1 VFDRNA
7 FLDRVE
13 GDTNLLQEILG
24 LFFDEIPGL
33 MSEIQEPIAR
43 GDAQA
48 LERAAHTLKGCVGT
62 FGAKGAYDLALTLET
77 MGRGENLAEAKN
89 TYAKLEA
96 EIAQLTGALAAFKED
111 NA

>member
-1 VFDRNA
+1 
-7 FLDRVE
+7 
-13 GDTNLLQEILG
+13 
-24 LFFDEIPGL
+24 
-33 MSEIQEPIAR
+33 MSETRTPIAR

-77 MGRGENLAEAKN
+77 MGRGGNLTGAKD

-96 EIAQLTGALAAFKED
+96 EIARLTSALIALKED
-111 NA
+111 SASSSS